1 MKGKMIANYWIW
13 LVFSCFVIL
22 SVIDRILRGNAGKVF
37 PRLRFFVGRVC
48 SFIGWLWFLVFL
60 FSVIVAFRIGF
71 SKS

>member
-1 MKGKMIANYWIW
+1 MKGRHDYV
-13 LVFSCFVIL
+13 LFVLYIFYLLIL
-22 SVIDRILRGNAGKVF
+22 LAVIDRILRGNAGEVSQ
-37 PRLRFFVGRVC
+37 RLRFFVGRVC